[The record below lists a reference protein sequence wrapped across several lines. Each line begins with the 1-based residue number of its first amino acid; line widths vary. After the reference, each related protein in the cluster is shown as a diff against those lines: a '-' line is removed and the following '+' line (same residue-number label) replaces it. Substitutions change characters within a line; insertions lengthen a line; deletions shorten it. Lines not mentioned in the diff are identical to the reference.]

1 MVSAHCHLLFDG
13 HEHDVDL
20 EAARMAGVHRWLRLI
35 TTFLSLFKVTAFLP
49 WRAAAWRR
57 NLSQALL

>member
-1 MVSAHCHLLFDG
+1 MVSAHCHLPFDG

-35 TTFLSLFKVTAFLP
+35 TTFLSFLKVTAFRCGGL
-49 WRAAAWRR
+49 
-57 NLSQALL
+57 QHGGGV